1 MPKAANAA
9 SPRLEINLGVDRK
22 RELLALGALEVE
34 PVAHVVKRLI
44 DEEVARVRLDG
55 RTKRAKRF
63 EQLLGELVS

>member
-1 MPKAANAA
+1 MPRAVNAA

-22 RELLALGALEVE
+22 RELLALGALEAE
-34 PVAHVVKRLI
+34 PVAHVVNRLI

-63 EQLLGELVS
+63 EQILGGLVS